1 MERISFDDF
10 LKGSASGKY
19 NALPEVQG
27 LALSTYGEKSEPPV
41 MEQASSRVSNW
52 LDKEGLLREAVGET
66 NATKPETQA
75 VNRSVYR
82 GNPSGLFTY
91 GGADHKLIGSK
102 YRVMNPD
109 GSPMTPGASYEWW
122 KAKHDE
128 DRRKKEERLRSQKA
142 GMSTGKGSF
151 FDRFER

>member
-1 MERISFDDF
+1 MELISFDDF

-41 MEQASSRVSNW
+41 MGQASSQVSNW
-52 LDKEGLLREAVGET
+52 FNEGSLRKDVGET
-66 NATKPETQA
+66 NATKPETKG
-75 VNRSVYR
+75 VNRDVYR

-109 GSPMTPGASYEWW
+109 GTPMTPGASYDWW
-122 KAKHDE
+122 KNKHDE
-128 DRRKKEERLRSQKA
+128 DRRKREELLKKQKA
-142 GMSTGKGSF
+142 GMSTGRGSF